1 MGTLLNT
8 VPAQYMVVMASDV
21 TIVVVCLRGR
31 KLSSLLRLFTP
42 FPRPLPLISRC
53 AGQNALDPRKGQTV
67 S

>member
-8 VPAQYMVVMASDV
+8 VPAQYIVVMASDV
-21 TIVVVCLRGR
+21 TIVVCLRGR

-53 AGQNALDPRKGQTV
+53 AGQNALDPRKEQTV